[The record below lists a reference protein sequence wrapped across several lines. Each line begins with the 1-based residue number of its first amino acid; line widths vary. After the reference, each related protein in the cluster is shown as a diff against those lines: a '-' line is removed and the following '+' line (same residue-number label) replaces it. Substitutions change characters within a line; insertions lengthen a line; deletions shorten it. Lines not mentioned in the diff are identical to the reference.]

1 MNEIELRAA
10 MRAATSVTPPE
21 MSSAE
26 AVSTGRRAA
35 RRRTIVTSAAAA
47 AAVAG
52 VMVAAVQVGVPFG
65 SGNGS
70 GDRVGAGAPPAP
82 TVNAPLQSTPSGDS
96 TKPVWPTD
104 GNGQPQQ
111 DATAR
116 SGPRYEK
123 GKALLDA
130 VLAVVPGGWSKPD
143 GDTADGLPLRYHQ
156 AQISTTTG
164 AGPWEYEAYAAVG
177 KGGKT
182 GRLLAEVHTT
192 GNSLPTE
199 PCALARSFWGMQ
211 GTCEVRTVDGKKV
224 GVVVKPTGDDRFD
237 QWAAYRYPDGT
248 VVFVAQSRNASTVGA
263 TPSSLGQLP
272 FSATQLAALTL
283 SKSFHLE

>member
-1 MNEIELRAA
+1 MNEIELREA
-10 MRAATSVTPPE
+10 MRVATSVAPPE

-26 AVSTGRRAA
+26 ALTTGRRAA
-35 RRRTIVTSAAAA
+35 RRRTIVTGAAAA

-52 VMVAAVQVGVPFG
+52 VMVAAIQVGVPLG
-65 SGNGS
+65 GDKD
-70 GDRVGAGAPPAP
+70 DRVLTGAAP
-82 TVNAPLQSTPSGDS
+82 TPTASAPVRPTPSSDS

-123 GKALLDA
+123 GKALLDT
-130 VLAVVPGGWSKPD
+130 VLAAVPDGWSKPD
-143 GDTADGLPLRYHQ
+143 GDTADRIPLRYHQ
-156 AQISTTTG
+156 AQISTNTG
-164 AGPWEYEAYAAVG
+164 VGPWEYQAYAAVG

-182 GRLLAEVHTT
+182 GRLLAEVHTI
-192 GNSLPTE
+192 GNNLPTE

-211 GTCEVRTVDGKKV
+211 GKCEVRTVNGKKV
-224 GVVVKPTGDDRFD
+224 GVVVQPTSDDRFD

-248 VVFVAQSRNASTVGA
+248 VVFVAQSRNASTAG
-263 TPSSLGQLP
+263 TSPSSLGQLP

-283 SKSFHLE
+283 NKNFHLE

>member
-1 MNEIELRAA
+1 VNEIELRAA
-10 MRAATSVTPPE
+10 MRAATSVAPPE

-26 AVSTGRRAA
+26 ALSTGRRAA
-35 RRRTIVTSAAAA
+35 RRRTILTSAAAA

-65 SGNGS
+65 R
-70 GDRVGAGAPPAP
+70 GDGGRVQAGAAP
-82 TVNAPLQSTPSGDS
+82 TPSVNAPPQSTPSNDH
-96 TKPVWPTD
+96 TKPVWPTE

-116 SGPRYEK
+116 SGPRYQK

-130 VLAVVPGGWSKPD
+130 VLAAVPGGWSKPD
-143 GDTADGLPLRYHQ
+143 GHTADGSPLRYHQ

-164 AGPWEYEAYAAVG
+164 VGPWEYEAYAAVG

-182 GRLLAEVHTT
+182 GRLLAEVHTK
-192 GNSLPTE
+192 GNDLPAE

-211 GTCEVRTVDGKKV
+211 GHCEVRTVDGKKV
-224 GVVVKPTGDDRFD
+224 GVVVQPTGDDRFD

-283 SKSFHLE
+283 NNSFHLG